1 MKAVEIT
8 MPGAPD
14 VLKLT
19 ERDMPEAGPGE
30 VLVKVHAAGVNR
42 PDVVQ
47 RLGRYPAPPGAS
59 DIPGLEIAG
68 EIVAVGGGVADWVVG
83 DKVCALVPGGGYA
96 EYCVAS
102 AACLLPV
109 PDGFSM
115 AEAAAIPENYFTVWS
130 NVFDRAGLKAGEAI
144 LVHGGSSGIGSTA
157 IQLAKAFGARV
168 ITTVGNAEKAAFC
181 EKLGADR
188 VVNYRTDDF
197 VEAVADFTGGKG
209 VNVVLDMVGGD
220 YIEKNIT
227 AMAVEGR
234 HVSIAFLNGPAVS
247 MNMLPVMLKRLV
259 LTGSTLRA
267 RDNDF
272 KGAIAAALQEKV
284 WPLMAKGKVRP
295 VIDSCFPLADA
306 AGAHARMETS
316 VHMGKIML
324 EAD

>member
-68 EIVAVGGGVADWVVG
+68 EIVAVGGGVADWAVG

-102 AACLLPV
+102 AACLLSV

-168 ITTVGNAEKAAFC
+168 ITTVGNAEKVAFC

-284 WPLMAKGKVRP
+284 WPLMAEGKVRP
-295 VIDSCFPLADA
+295 VIDSCFPLANA